1 MSLFQIFYDAG
12 PKGHWIF
19 LLVTIIMGGATA
31 YVTGKSIAET
41 WRPMWQIFIY
51 ALITALAV
59 RFIHFA
65 LFEEVLLSLRNYIVD
80 CAVLC
85 AASIAGYLLARRRQ
99 MAAQYDVLKATPRSA

>member
-1 MSLFQIFYDAG
+1 VIL
-12 PKGHWIF
+12 
-19 LLVTIIMGGATA
+19 GGATA

-41 WRPMWQIFIY
+41 WRPMWQIIAY

-80 CAVLC
+80 CAVLI
-85 AASIAGYLLARRRQ
+85 AAAIAGYVVTRRRQ
-99 MAAQYDVLKATPRSA
+99 MEAQYGVLRNN